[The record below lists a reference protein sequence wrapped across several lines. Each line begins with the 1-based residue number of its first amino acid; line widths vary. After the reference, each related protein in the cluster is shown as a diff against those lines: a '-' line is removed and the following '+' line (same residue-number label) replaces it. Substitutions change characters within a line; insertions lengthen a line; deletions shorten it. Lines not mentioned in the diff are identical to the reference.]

1 MQDDLRLALVILDCA
16 GNADGVLREW
26 LQVASGQLAVQAD
39 GGESLIRIS
48 VVEIQ
53 KHRAAPGRVDGCDV
67 ALDCA
72 TLANVPC
79 RLTGWH

>member
-1 MQDDLRLALVILDCA
+1 MQHDLRLALVIFDRA
-16 GNADGVLREW
+16 GNADDVVREW
-26 LQVASGQLAVQAD
+26 LQVTSGQLAMQAD

-48 VVEIQ
+48 VVKIQ

-72 TLANVPC
+72 TLANVPR
-79 RLTGWH
+79 RLTGRH